1 MAYTPMVE
9 CNVETNVIRA
19 LPDEPISPEY
29 TASEF
34 KAAFDQA
41 PEGIKSYINATMVAY
56 INALA
61 RTVDSWEQQS
71 LPDNAVTTP
80 KINANAV
87 TSSKVA
93 DGTIVRAEQLGAN
106 VVTSPKIADL
116 AVTTE
121 KISNSAVKAGKLAL
135 NAVITNKIAN
145 SAVTLAKLATTAI
158 PVTAFSGNFP
168 CARLEGELASSL
180 VPDGFIDD
188 IAKLGSNCLIDSV
201 HIGTSVINSTHLA
214 NSIISSAKLATNS
227 IYAAKIKA
235 GQITSNKFSANAVRD
250 TFISEFYDSGYTTP
264 FRVKSANWGTAD
276 PTGTPE
282 NGTLYFKIASS

>member
-93 DGTIVRAEQLGAN
+93 DGTIVRAAQLGAN
-106 VVTSPKIADL
+106 VINTPKIVDL

-121 KISNSAVKAGKLAL
+121 KINNSAVNAGKLAL

-168 CARLEGELASSL
+168 CARLEGQLASNL

-188 IAKLGSNCLIDSV
+188 IAKLGSNCLIDSAHLGANCIYSGNIKSGQV
-201 HIGTSVINSTHLA
+201 TSGQLGTNAVT
-214 NSIISSAKLATNS
+214 TV
-227 IYAAKIKA
+227 KIKNA
-235 GQITSNKFSANAVRD
+235 NVTANKFAANAVRD
-250 TFISEFYDSGYTTP
+250 TFISEFYDSSYTTP
-264 FRVKSANWGTAD
+264 FRVKSVNWGTED